1 MYLIKGLVYVT
12 FLSVRGRNRN
22 SGWKLSGK
30 QLAWKP
36 TYQHWNWP
44 AMRTPNLTA
53 ALGHVTCSGFR
64 WHPWW
69 WVSLLSLQGTDME
82 TVVQHSSE
90 MCIPKHLSCHKDLDP
105 FSELMKWLKEVDH
118 TVFEELCQV
127 LIQYSYPQIHLT
139 SRQISIAAPNKAATN
154 RTCTRLG
161 ICCKDGTGI
170 LGSWVSSAWKGL
182 CFLTDNIVLED
193 LNSV

>member
-22 SGWKLSGK
+22 PGWKLSGK

-118 TVFEELCQV
+118 TVFQELCQV
-127 LIQYSYPQIHLT
+127 LIQYSYPQIPL
-139 SRQISIAAPNKAATN
+139 QPP
-154 RTCTRLG
+154 TRLQQ
-161 ICCKDGTGI
+161 IARVHALEYAARTGQAFWGPGYPRHGRAYVFSQI
-170 LGSWVSSAWKGL
+170 
-182 CFLTDNIVLED
+182 T
-193 LNSV
+193 